1 VRQDGPVNAHL
12 SELVVE
18 IERHVSEH
26 GWDQPPRLYALVP
39 TAELIAAEPE
49 LAAHLGLPPDAGP
62 EALTPVEQQPLPADA
77 PLDETLAR
85 IGWPEQVSGCAL
97 VQEVVMLPPEAE
109 EQAPA
114 GGDIAGWAAA
124 HPLRQDVRLV
134 VGVLRD
140 GSREATLRVR
150 AAAGGEDD
158 VLSGSDLVPRLA
170 EALAATLE
178 E

>member
-1 VRQDGPVNAHL
+1 MNAHL
-12 SELVVE
+12 SELVLE

-39 TAELIAAEPE
+39 TAELIEAEPE

-62 EALTPVEQQPLPADA
+62 EALTPVEQEPLPADA
-77 PLDETLAR
+77 PLDDTLAR
-85 IGWPEQVSGCAL
+85 IAWPEQVSGCAL
-97 VQEVVMLPPEAE
+97 VQEVLMLPPEAE

-114 GGDIAGWAAA
+114 DADVAGWAAA
-124 HPLRQDVRLV
+124 HPLRRDVRLV

-140 GSREATLRVR
+140 GSREATVRVR
-150 AAAGGEDD
+150 AAGDGEDG
-158 VLSGSDLVPRLA
+158 VLSGPDLVPGLA
-170 EALAATLE
+170 DALAATLE